1 MSRQT
6 TAARRSRR
14 LAVLVVG
21 VSAALTLAACTT
33 GPDVSTTTG
42 SHTSA
47 PASSAPRGVVTV
59 KEAAAILDA
68 YQISNNR
75 ANAHRDLRTLAKV
88 EGGQVH
94 VQSRADYEQFK
105 TWSKKEQAYYG
116 SPFRYTNRTY
126 LVPRRASSGVTW
138 FAVRAQSTGGKDH
151 ALLIFDKV
159 GGTYKMVMGLYT
171 DPKTPMPEVAVDR
184 HGLAAAADPSK
195 PVGPLAPAQLGAA
208 FEDLSET
215 GGTKTGSKLAKTA
228 LTKEALA
235 LYTGRDKRDD
245 SKFDTHRFFTKPPT
259 HPTVYALRLAD
270 GGVLAAFPSAHT
282 LENMLRPAYMSSYK
296 LNPNKEESI
305 YNAEKRVVITDEF
318 QGQALAVLSPS
329 GPARVI
335 AREYRMVD
343 SR

>member
-33 GPDVSTTTG
+33 GPDASTTTG
-42 SHTSA
+42 SHASA
-47 PASSAPRGVVTV
+47 PARPAPRGVVTA

-68 YQISNNR
+68 YQVSNNR
-75 ANAHRDLRTLAKV
+75 ANARRDARLLARV

-94 VQSRADYEQFK
+94 LQSRADYEQFP

-126 LVPRRASSGVTW
+126 LVPRAGSATW
-138 FAVRAQSTGGKDH
+138 FAVRAQSTGSKDH

-184 HGLAAAADPSK
+184 HGLAAAVDPSK
-195 PVGPLAPAQLGAA
+195 PVGPLAPAQLGTA

-215 GGTKTGSKLAKTA
+215 GGTKSGSKLAKTT

-259 HPTVYALRLAD
+259 HPTVYALRLAG
-270 GGVLAAFPSAHT
+270 GGVLVAFPSAHT
-282 LENMLRPAYMSSYK
+282 LETMLRPAYMSSFK